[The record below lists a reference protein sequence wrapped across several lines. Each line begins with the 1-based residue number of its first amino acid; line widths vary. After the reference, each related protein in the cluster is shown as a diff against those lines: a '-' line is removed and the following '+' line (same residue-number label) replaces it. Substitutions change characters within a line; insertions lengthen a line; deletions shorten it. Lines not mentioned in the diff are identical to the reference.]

1 MENSNFSSDYYTN
14 ILFDYIFIGLGA
26 SNSLILLSLL
36 KKSYHLGKKI
46 AVLEASEKNSND
58 KTYCFWASPQ
68 DDIVKDLGLI
78 ISHKYENIEVNQSKT
93 QNIESQ
99 PYYYISSLDLYR
111 HTSKTIAKESI
122 PVIRVPVESLHEKD
136 EIYLIEAGGT
146 NFKARFVFDSRP
158 PAIKKLKQNEI
169 YLNQSFHGFSIKCE
183 NEVFDK
189 NTFEMMDFDVDQGD
203 FTQFIYTL
211 PFSKNES
218 LVELTRFGSEKLE
231 KEYAYKILDEVIKR
245 KFGNY
250 EIIDY
255 ESGNIPMTNLVN
267 PPSIFKGV
275 LNTGVSANLIK
286 PSTGYGFK
294 NMFRFAEKLTSKIGK
309 GDFDNFNRFSIKLNR
324 RFRFYDSLLL
334 IILLKWPFQGKKIFT
349 QLFNSQ
355 NVFTLFSF
363 LDEKTS
369 LKNEVKIFLNLPI
382 LPFLRALVIY
392 LKEENLLRYFIAFVS
407 ILVFA
412 AVDYFSTEAALN
424 FSYGIIILGL
434 ISIGIPHGALDHL
447 LHPNSYNSL
456 LKFILSYL
464 LIVFI
469 YFIFWQFYP
478 LLSLTIFIIYSSF
491 HFGESELVE
500 LGVKIKT
507 VSYYVN
513 AFSLGIA
520 ILTFILFTHTT
531 EALSIVSAMSG
542 FEFSELVNKQIASY
556 SSSISMVAFLFIG
569 ILALVKRKIALVWL
583 LFLLLLG
590 IIVPLT
596 FAFILYFVFQHSFN
610 AWSHLKNGLDVNSI
624 SLYKK
629 ALPFTIGAM
638 LVLIILAIINFNE
651 LLDVHN
657 VMPFFYVFLAC
668 ISLPHIILMHFF
680 YKKNQ

>member
-1 MENSNFSSDYYTN
+1 
-14 ILFDYIFIGLGA
+14 
-26 SNSLILLSLL
+26 
-36 KKSYHLGKKI
+36 
-46 AVLEASEKNSND
+46 
-58 KTYCFWASPQ
+58 
-68 DDIVKDLGLI
+68 
-78 ISHKYENIEVNQSKT
+78 
-93 QNIESQ
+93 
-99 PYYYISSLDLYR
+99 
-111 HTSKTIAKESI
+111 
-122 PVIRVPVESLHEKD
+122 
-136 EIYLIEAGGT
+136 
-146 NFKARFVFDSRP
+146 
-158 PAIKKLKQNEI
+158 
-169 YLNQSFHGFSIKCE
+169 
-183 NEVFDK
+183 
-189 NTFEMMDFDVDQGD
+189 
-203 FTQFIYTL
+203 
-211 PFSKNES
+211 
-218 LVELTRFGSEKLE
+218 LE

-267 PPSIFKGV
+267 PHSIFKGV

-294 NMFRFAEKLTSKIGK
+294 NMYCFAEKLTSKIGK
-309 GDFDNFNRFSIKLNR
+309 GDFENFNRFSIKLNR

-407 ILVFA
+407 IMVFA
-412 AVDYFSTEAALN
+412 TVDYFSTEAALN
-424 FSYGIIILGL
+424 FSYVVIIFGL

-507 VSYYVN
+507 VSYYLI

-556 SSSISMVAFLFIG
+556 SSSISMVALLFVG
-569 ILALVKRKIALVWL
+569 ILALVKRKIAFVWL

-638 LVLIILAIINFNE
+638 LVLIILAIIKFNE
-651 LLDVHN
+651 LLDVQN